1 MSDLLQKDAL
11 PNPMEHPDEQQPD
24 GSDGSPKFG
33 RLLIVLAIAVMMIVG
48 ITFGSQ
54 AYFS

>member
-1 MSDLLQKDAL
+1 MNTYPPKDPL
-11 PNPMEHPDEQQPD
+11 PNPMDHPDEQQPE

-48 ITFGSQ
+48 ITLGSQ